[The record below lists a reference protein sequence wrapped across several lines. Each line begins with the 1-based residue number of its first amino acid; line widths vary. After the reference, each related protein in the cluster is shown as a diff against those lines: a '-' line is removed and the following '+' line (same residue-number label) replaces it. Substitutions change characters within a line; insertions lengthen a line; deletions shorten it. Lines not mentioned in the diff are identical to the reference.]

1 MDDRV
6 RFGCIS
12 CKRTKRTAAIDAA
25 AEKTM
30 FQVFTSAFD
39 LIQREGIDMGI
50 PVPQELRAKLIKW
63 GQKYS
68 MFPEDPETA
77 VAVVTAHAALP
88 PTQ

>member
-1 MDDRV
+1 MDDTV

-39 LIQREGIDMGI
+39 LIQREGVDMGI
-50 PVPQELRAKLIKW
+50 PVPEELRAKLIKW

-68 MFPEDPETA
+68 MFPENPETA
-77 VAVVTAHAALP
+77 IAAVTVQAELP
-88 PTQ
+88 PTE